1 MSVNNAGK
9 QQRLSR
15 VLNPRDGRAVCV
27 AADHG
32 WMSDFTPN
40 VAELAR
46 IVRQVVEGGADAILM
61 SFGQA
66 RRLGHLLAGRRTPA
80 LLIRADWMNA
90 PRLGGTNVANAVPQQ
105 ELRHLAIAR
114 AQDALEAGASGI
126 TIYLFLGY
134 GDDLE
139 ATNLEECAAF
149 AQECRR
155 IGLVCIIEPLAV
167 GANVTGANIVDILT
181 LGARMAVEV
190 GADMLKIPY
199 TGDVATM
206 RRMVEVAGVP
216 VLVLGGARSK
226 RDRDGLELVAEAFE
240 AGAAGTVFG
249 RNVTKAPDPAK
260 MVRDLCALAH
270 GGATLDAL
278 LPPPE
283 VDVIRLKGLA
293 EKCTGCLLCEIACS
307 EFHGHGGNPLYS
319 VVRIHAPD
327 QLSTKRRYQYTPMHC
342 TLCGKC
348 IEVCPEGALYIEDGM
363 VKRDPQKC
371 LSHGECVSACPL
383 GVIAWRAAGDGAGE
397 PLFCDLC
404 GGDPQCAAQCP
415 EDAIIIMERAV
426 KAAGG

>member
-1 MSVNNAGK
+1 MNAGK
-9 QQRLSR
+9 QQRINR
-15 VLNPRDGRAVCV
+15 ILNPKDGRAVCV

-40 VAELAR
+40 VAELRR
-46 IVRQVVEGGADAILM
+46 IVGQVVAGGADAILM
-61 SFGQA
+61 SYGQA
-66 RRLGHLLAGRRTPA
+66 RSLGPLLAGRRTPA
-80 LLIRADWMNA
+80 LLVRADWMNM
-90 PRLGGTNVANAVPQQ
+90 PRLGGSNVANAVPQQ
-105 ELRHLAIAR
+105 ELRHLPISRAR
-114 AQDALEAGASGI
+114 DALLTGASGI

-167 GANVTGANIVDILT
+167 GAGVTGANIVEILT

-199 TGDVATM
+199 TGDVETM
-206 RRMVEVAGVP
+206 RRLVRVAGVP

-226 RDRDGLELVAEAFE
+226 RDRDGLELVVEAFE

-270 GGATLDAL
+270 GGATIEGLIARE
-278 LPPPE
+278 PVE
-283 VDVIRLKGLA
+283 TIRLKGLA
-293 EKCTGCLLCEIACS
+293 EKCTGCRLCEIACS
-307 EFHGHGGNPLYS
+307 EFHGHGGNPRYA
-319 VVRIHAPD
+319 VVRVHAPEPF
-327 QLSTKRRYQYTPMHC
+327 SIKRRYQFMPLHC

-348 IEVCPEGALYIEDGM
+348 VEACPEGALSIADGM
-363 VKRDPQKC
+363 VRWDDDRC
-371 LSHGECVSACPL
+371 RGHGECVKACPL
-383 GVIAWRAAGDGAGE
+383 DVIAWRADGGAGR

-415 EDAIIIMERAV
+415 EEAIVIAERSV
-426 KAAGG
+426 KAGG